1 MRAISFLA
9 AIFLSSIAFAESTIY
24 EFYRPTDNGK
34 ALINPDMGWCA
45 YFYSCRTGNYGYFLE
60 PSDTLEWFPGTSVV
74 YMRLPWAFIEPE
86 EGKFNF
92 GVLDTPAQR
101 FIDKGKQIAI
111 RITCTEHWIPWA
123 TPKWVKDKGAK
134 GTQFHIRKG
143 PVPDGPCWEP
153 DYLDPVFLKYLD
165 RMVGKLAERYDGN
178 PNVAFIDIGSF
189 GIWGEGHTGFT
200 KKLNAKESFAVAKKH
215 IDIFKKHFK
224 KTQLVISDDVA
235 GSNAPGP
242 HFPATDYALSQ
253 GVSLRDDSIL
263 VDVPSQ
269 KKKSWY
275 HEKMAGLFWEKMP
288 VVLEH
293 EHYGL
298 SKARGAWDGKK
309 LADSVEQYHASY
321 MSIHWWPE
329 QFLKENAEF
338 VGEINKRLGYRLFPA
353 KIKFPTEMEI
363 GEEFPVEF
371 KWANLGVAPCYKG
384 GFPALTIKD
393 NKGGIIAVMVDES
406 LNVKDLPVSAKGSPK
421 YVESKGKFRI
431 GFKTPAEF
439 FNEFTLKMEKRN
451 GAEFYAGPVTPATP
465 AGEYSVYISVGKRD
479 GTPIYELPL
488 ENSDGHKR
496 YKIGTISL
504 KEPKTPGVE
513 IKVRNDSPQGI
524 TW

>member
-1 MRAISFLA
+1 M
-9 AIFLSSIAFAESTIY
+9 
-24 EFYRPTDNGK
+24 
-34 ALINPDMGWCA
+34 
-45 YFYSCRTGNYGYFLE
+45 
-60 PSDTLEWFPGTSVV
+60 
-74 YMRLPWAFIEPE
+74 
-86 EGKFNF
+86 
-92 GVLDTPAQR
+92 
-101 FIDKGKQIAI
+101 
-111 RITCTEHWIPWA
+111 
-123 TPKWVKDKGAK
+123 
-134 GTQFHIRKG
+134 
-143 PVPDGPCWEP
+143 
-153 DYLDPVFLKYLD
+153 
-165 RMVGKLAERYDGN
+165 
-178 PNVAFIDIGSF
+178 
-189 GIWGEGHTGFT
+189 
-200 KKLNAKESFAVAKKH
+200 
-215 IDIFKKHFK
+215 
-224 KTQLVISDDVA
+224 
-235 GSNAPGP
+235 
-242 HFPATDYALSQ
+242 
-253 GVSLRDDSIL
+253 
-263 VDVPSQ
+263 
-269 KKKSWY
+269 
-275 HEKMAGLFWEKMP
+275 
-288 VVLEH
+288 
-293 EHYGL
+293 
-298 SKARGAWDGKK
+298 
-309 LADSVEQYHASY
+309 
-321 MSIHWWPE
+321 
-329 QFLKENAEF
+329 
-338 VGEINKRLGYRLFPA
+338 GEINKRLGYRLFPA
-353 KIKFPTEMEI
+353 EIKFPTEMEI